1 MKAHQWKLLLKHTCG
16 QEQTVLDFMFSV
28 NKITLRL
35 ACLICGEE
43 TNKDLPYSY
52 LIAKAGVADYVD
64 AHPDLLDVALIPASR
79 VN

>member
-1 MKAHQWKLLLKHTCG
+1 MKAHQWKLLMKHTCG

-35 ACLICGEE
+35 VCVLCGEE
-43 TNKDLPYSY
+43 TLKDLPYNY

-64 AHPDLLDVALIPASR
+64 AHPDLLELALLPERR